1 MNLYIDYGGTNFRY
15 QINDEAVQ
23 SNNSQSVDLVNFLEN
38 MIVSKGIKKIAIS
51 FAGQV
56 NNGKIISAPNISLHN
71 LDIKEYIWSK
81 YKVQLEI
88 ENDLKCATLFESSLQ
103 KEAKSMV
110 VVYIGTG
117 VGCGLIVNHQLI
129 SGKNNFAGE
138 LGHIPFKATPF
149 RCGCSRNDCLELS
162 LSGKALKLWSEYY
175 CIGVNE
181 YRLKTIQNHP
191 LGKPIAKRFE
201 EALQHLFFTLL
212 NLYDPEVFVFGGGV
226 MQSNPQLL
234 ENLKEFYDK
243 SAFKSVRSAPKIL
256 LSSSTNGSLEGAK
269 ILLQHKGNIYE

>member
-1 MNLYIDYGGTNFRY
+1 MNLYVDYGGTNFRY
-15 QINDEAVQ
+15 QMNDEAVQ

-103 KEAKSMV
+103 KEAKNMV

-175 CIGVNE
+175 HLE
-181 YRLKTIQNHP
+181 TKEQSLQAIQNNP
-191 LGKPIAKRFE
+191 LGKPITEAFE
-201 EALQHLFFTLL
+201 KALEHLFFTLL
-212 NLYDPEVFVFGGGV
+212 NLYDPELFVFGGGV
-226 MQSNPQLL
+226 IQNNPELIK
-234 ENLKEFYDK
+234 NLKKSYEQ
-243 SAFKSVRSAPKIL
+243 SAFHAVRQAPKII
-256 LSSSTNGSLEGAK
+256 LSSSTNGPLEGAK
-269 ILLQHKGNIYE
+269 ILLHNKGDIQ

>member
-1 MNLYIDYGGTNFRY
+1 MNLYVDYGGTNFRY
-15 QINDEAVQ
+15 QMNDEAVQ
-23 SNNSQSVDLVNFLEN
+23 SNKSQSVDLVNFLEN

-56 NNGKIISAPNISLHN
+56 NNGKIISAPNISLHD

-103 KEAKSMV
+103 KETKSMV

-138 LGHIPFKATPF
+138 VGHIPFKATPF
-149 RCGCSRNDCLELS
+149 VCGCSRNDCLELS

-175 CIGVNE
+175 NLE
-181 YRLKTIQNHP
+181 TQALSLKTIQNNP
-191 LGKPIAKRFE
+191 LGKPIYEAFE
-201 EALQHLFFTLL
+201 KALEHLFFTLL
-212 NLYDPEVFVFGGGV
+212 NLYDPELFVFGGGV
-226 MQSNPQLL
+226 MQNNPELI
-234 ENLKEFYDK
+234 ESLKKFYAK
-243 SAFKSVRSAPKIL
+243 SAFVKVRTAPKII
-256 LSSSTNGSLEGAK
+256 LSSSNNGSLNGAK
-269 ILLQHKGNIYE
+269 ILLHNKGDIQ

>member
-15 QINDEAVQ
+15 QINNEDVK
-23 SNNSQSVDLVNFLEN
+23 SIKSQEVDLVKFLEE
-38 MIVSKGIKKIAIS
+38 MIALKGIKKIAIS

-56 NNGKIISAPNISLHN
+56 NSGKIISAPNISLHN
-71 LDIKEYIWSK
+71 FDIKEFIWSK

-88 ENDLKCATLFESSLQ
+88 ENELKCATLFESSLQ
-103 KEAKSMV
+103 KEAQSMV

-117 VGCGLIVNHQLI
+117 VGCGLIANHQLI

-138 LGHIPFKATPF
+138 VGHIPFKATPF
-149 RCGCSRNDCLELS
+149 ACGCSRNDCLELT

-175 CIGVNE
+175 KLDTKE
-181 YRLKTIQNHP
+181 QSLKAIAQHP
-191 LGKPIAKRFE
+191 LGKPIVEAFE
-201 EALQHLFFTLL
+201 KALEHLFFTLL

-226 MQSNPQLL
+226 IQSNPQLV
-234 ENLKEFYDK
+234 ENLKKFYEK
-243 SAFKSVRSAPKIL
+243 SAFYQVRTAPKIF

-269 ILLQHKGNIYE
+269 ILLHNKGDIQ